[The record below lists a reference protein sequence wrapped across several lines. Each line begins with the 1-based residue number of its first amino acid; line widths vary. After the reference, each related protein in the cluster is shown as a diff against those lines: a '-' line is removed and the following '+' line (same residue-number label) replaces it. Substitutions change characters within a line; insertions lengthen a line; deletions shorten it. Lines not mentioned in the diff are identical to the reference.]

1 MPPHCPYFCTGEQDG
16 VVGTAGA
23 ALLVGLGAALVTS
36 VVGTAVGAADSTGAP
51 PPTPVQTSGPG
62 IGYEVAALAASESM
76 LNAIPGSVPLY
87 APGKE
92 TRYEEGGEEVP
103 APVTVHWEHSG

>member
-1 MPPHCPYFCTGEQDG
+1 MPPHCPYFWTGEQEG

-23 ALLVGLGAALVTS
+23 ALLVGFAGAALVTS
-36 VVGTAVGAADSTGAP
+36 VVGAAVGAADSTGALP
-51 PPTPVQTSGPG
+51 PAPVQTSGPG

-76 LNAIPGSVPLY
+76 LKAMPGSVPLY

-92 TRYEEGGEEVP
+92 TR
-103 APVTVHWEHSG
+103 